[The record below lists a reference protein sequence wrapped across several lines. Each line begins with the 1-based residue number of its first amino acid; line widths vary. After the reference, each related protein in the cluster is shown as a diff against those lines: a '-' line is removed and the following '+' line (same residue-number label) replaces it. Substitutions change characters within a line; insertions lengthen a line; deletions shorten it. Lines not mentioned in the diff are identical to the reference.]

1 MKHELLAL
9 ETTNDI
15 VSFKKL
21 FSIIFRMKW
30 FILFV
35 TLVFAAGSI
44 YIAKDKPNVYTAKG
58 IFVPAQSDSGGGL
71 SQLAGQ
77 FGGLAGMAGIS
88 LGGGKGDDN
97 AIALELLK
105 SRSFLQHFIKKHNI
119 LPELLATNTWDSET
133 NTLVYDETMYLENEK
148 KWVRGAPPGRKVI
161 PTPWEGY
168 YTLLNLIQVEYIS
181 KKGFINISVTYL
193 SPEIATKWLNLLIA
207 DLNSYWRLQEKK
219 IAVDS
224 IEYLQQ
230 QVKKTNNSEM
240 QTIFYSI
247 IAEQTQKILLT
258 EVRKEYLFKT
268 LAPIVIPEEKSA
280 PSRALIVAAGT
291 FLGGLLSLLFS
302 FVYVNV
308 RPEKLK

>member
-1 MKHELLAL
+1 MKHELSAL
-9 ETTNDI
+9 GTTNDI

-30 FILFV
+30 FILFI
-35 TLVFAAGSI
+35 TLTFAVGSV
-44 YIAKDKPNVYTAKG
+44 YIAMGKPNVYTAKG

-77 FGGLAGMAGIS
+77 FGGLAGMAGLS

-105 SRSFLQHFIKKHNI
+105 SRSFLQSFIEKRNI
-119 LPELLATNTWDSET
+119 LPQLLAATKWDQTTDS
-133 NTLVYDETMYLENEK
+133 LIYDETLYNVQEQ
-148 KWVRGAPPGRKVI
+148 KWVRGAPPGKAVI
-161 PTPWEGY
+161 PTPWEGFY
-168 YTLLNLIQVEYIS
+168 QLRSLLDVNYIN
-181 KKGFINISVTYL
+181 KKGMIKISFTYL
-193 SPEIATKWLNLLIA
+193 SPELAKTWLNWLIA

-219 IAVDS
+219 LADDS

-230 QVKKTNNSEM
+230 QVDKTNNNEM
-240 QTIFYSI
+240 KEIFYSI
-247 IAEQTQKILLT
+247 IAEQTQKVVLT

-268 LAPIVIPEEKSA
+268 LSPIVIPEEKSA
-280 PSRALIVAAGT
+280 PSRALIAAAGT

-302 FVYVNV
+302 FIYVNI
-308 RPEKLK
+308 RPIKD

>member
-30 FILFV
+30 FILLI
-35 TLVFAAGSI
+35 TLIFAAGSV
-44 YIAKDKPNVYTAKG
+44 YIAMGKPNVYTAKG

-77 FGGLAGMAGIS
+77 FGGLASMAGVS

-97 AIALELLK
+97 AIALQLLK
-105 SRSFLQHFIKKHNI
+105 SRSFLQTFIEKHKI
-119 LPELLATNTWDSET
+119 LPQLLAVKKWDKVNNSLSYNKELY
-133 NTLVYDETMYLENEK
+133 NAQDK
-148 KWVRGAPPGRKVI
+148 KWVRGAPPGKKVI

-181 KKGFINISVTYL
+181 KKGYINISVTYL
-193 SPEIATKWLNLLIA
+193 SPEIAAQWLTWLIA

-219 IAVDS
+219 LADDS
-224 IEYLQQ
+224 IEYLQE
-230 QVKKTNNSEM
+230 QVATTNNSEM
-240 QTIFYSI
+240 QAIFYSI
-247 IAEQTQKILLT
+247 IAEQTQKNLLT

-268 LAPIVIPEEKSA
+268 LAPIVVPEEKSA
-280 PSRALIVAAGT
+280 PSRALICAAGT
-291 FLGGLLSLLFS
+291 FLGALLSLVFS
-302 FVYVNV
+302 FIYVNL
-308 RPEKLK
+308 RPAKD

>member
-1 MKHELLAL
+1 MKHELSAL

-30 FILFV
+30 FILFI
-35 TLVFAAGSI
+35 TLTFAVGSV
-44 YIAKDKPNVYTAKG
+44 YIAMGKPNVYTAKG

-77 FGGLAGMAGIS
+77 FGGLAGMAGLS

-105 SRSFLQHFIKKHNI
+105 SRSFLQSFIEKRNI
-119 LPELLATNTWDSET
+119 LPQLLAATKWDQTTDS
-133 NTLVYDETMYLENEK
+133 LIYDETLYNVQEQ
-148 KWVRGAPPGRKVI
+148 KWVRGAPPGKAVI
-161 PTPWEGY
+161 PTPWEGFY
-168 YTLLNLIQVEYIS
+168 QLRSLLDVNYIN
-181 KKGFINISVTYL
+181 KKGMIKISFTYL
-193 SPEIATKWLNLLIA
+193 SPELAKTWLNWLIA

-219 IAVDS
+219 LADDS

-230 QVKKTNNSEM
+230 QVDKTNNNEM
-240 QTIFYSI
+240 KEIFYSI
-247 IAEQTQKILLT
+247 IAEQTQKVVLT

-268 LAPIVIPEEKSA
+268 LSPIVIPEEKSA
-280 PSRALIVAAGT
+280 PSRALIAAAGT

-302 FVYVNV
+302 FIYVNI
-308 RPEKLK
+308 RPIKD